1 MTIIKK
7 IKRHVLVSP
16 PEMKRALLFF
26 AFMMLSML
34 SLRAS
39 VGSFLP
45 GNSSI
50 SVHSGIKN
58 AMDDAHFM
66 VSKPATWNASTF
78 GNKLQYFRFSPTFF
92 ENSEEDEVV
101 SFKKQIKK
109 ISVSYLAYGNPS
121 VPATV
126 STHFVK
132 PFVPHKRVSFT
143 PLFLIIE
150 VFRL

>member
-26 AFMMLSML
+26 AFTMLSML
-34 SLRAS
+34 SLRATA
-39 VGSFLP
+39 VSFLP
-45 GNSSI
+45 NTASNST
-50 SVHSGIKN
+50 HNGIKS
-58 AMDDAHFM
+58 AMDDAQFM
-66 VSKPATWNASTF
+66 VSKPAMWNASTF

-109 ISVSYLAYGNPS
+109 ISVSYLACGNPS
-121 VPATV
+121 VPAAV
-126 STHFVK
+126 STHFVR
-132 PFVPHKRVSFT
+132 PSVPLKRVSPT
-143 PLFLIIE
+143 SLFLIIE